1 MPSLGTRLAKPTPG
15 QLEAVQRLF
24 QSRYWHQ
31 RWEVFADVFSPGRN
45 PVRELC
51 ELIDLPQDLSGA
63 RVLDIGAWN
72 GCFSFE
78 CERRGAAD
86 VVALGP
92 EPPEDLAIRE
102 LGAIVGSTKVRYVQG
117 SCYSLRPEELGTF
130 DVILFLGVLYHLRYP
145 QLAIDQLRRV
155 ARGKVFVETF
165 VIDDGLPK
173 PGGGV
178 ATLGPDLLNLSIWQ
192 FYLYDELRKDTSN
205 WFGPNIQAVI
215 AAFGSAGFD
224 LKHLRSWRERASF
237 SGAVAGDVPE
247 YLRVNCYEAHFPSP
261 GRS

>member
-1 MPSLGTRLAKPTPG
+1 MPPKPTPQ
-15 QLEAVQRLF
+15 QLEALHRLF

-31 RWEVFADVFSPGRN
+31 RWEVFPGVFTPGRN

-51 ELIDLPQDLSGA
+51 ELIQLPDDLSGA
-63 RVLDIGAWN
+63 RVLDVGAWN

-78 CERRGAAD
+78 CERRGAAG

-92 EPPEDLAIRE
+92 EPAQDLVIDE
-102 LGAIVGSTKVRYVQG
+102 LGAILGSTKVRYVQG
-117 SCYSLRPEELGTF
+117 NCYSLVPEDLGTF

-145 QLAIDQLRRV
+145 QLAIDQIRRV

-178 ATLGPDLLNLSIWQ
+178 APLSSELRNLSLWQ
-192 FYLYDELRKDTSN
+192 FYRHDELGKDTSN
-205 WFGPNIQAVI
+205 WFGPNVHGVI

-224 LKHLRSWRERASF
+224 LKHLRSWHSRASF
-237 SGAVAGDVPE
+237 SGVVAGDVPE
-247 YLRVNCYEAHFPSP
+247 YQRLNCYEAHFPKP
-261 GRS
+261 GYGTS